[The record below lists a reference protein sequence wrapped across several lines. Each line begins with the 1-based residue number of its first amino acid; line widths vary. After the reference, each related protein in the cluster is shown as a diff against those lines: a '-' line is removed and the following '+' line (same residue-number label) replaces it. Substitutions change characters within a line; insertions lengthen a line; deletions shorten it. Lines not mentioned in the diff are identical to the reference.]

1 MNGKVFFFFY
11 LKKKYTVRFLQNL
24 ECVNIHMMS
33 CCMNCVTRSSYLRV
47 LSFCIQT
54 FRSYTK
60 EEISAHNTRTDCW
73 VIIKDKVIQVQQHAV
88 SSLYNSL

>member
-1 MNGKVFFFFY
+1 
-11 LKKKYTVRFLQNL
+11 
-24 ECVNIHMMS
+24 MMS